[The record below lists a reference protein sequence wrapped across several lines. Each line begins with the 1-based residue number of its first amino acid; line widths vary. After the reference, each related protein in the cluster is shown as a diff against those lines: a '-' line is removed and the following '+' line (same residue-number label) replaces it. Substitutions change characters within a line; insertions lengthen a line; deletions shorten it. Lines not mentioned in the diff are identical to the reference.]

1 MSGRAQVAK
10 QHEDRRVMVASL
22 RAKELATNGNP
33 MAHQA
38 PNPRQ
43 ERVADDCKLD
53 FANMVLRIIERP

>member
-10 QHEDRRVMVASL
+10 QHEDTRMVVSSI
-22 RAKELATNGNP
+22 RAKQLATSGNP
-33 MAHQA
+33 VAYQA

-53 FANMVLRIIERP
+53 FANMVLRIVERP